1 MHGDIFP
8 QIVQLVVVGILGV
21 ITYFLKR
28 VINQLDKMEEEV
40 SELKIKV
47 AIILDRDRRRRL
59 QDYEGEIL
67 GGKD

>member
-28 VINQLDKMEEEV
+28 VIKQLDDVEETV
-40 SELKIKV
+40 KELEIKV

-59 QDYEGEIL
+59 QDYNGEIL
-67 GGKD
+67 GG

>member
-21 ITYFLKR
+21 ITYFIKR
-28 VINQLDKMEEEV
+28 IIKQLDDMEKTV
-40 SELKIKV
+40 KELEIKV

-59 QDYEGEIL
+59 QDYDGEIL
-67 GGKD
+67 GG